1 MLYKIVKKIL
11 SFFHFL
17 NKEDYLKNVVEKDI
31 LKMEDLITFF
41 KSEDI
46 MENLKSDANILA
58 VSIISK
64 DRDYYKIICTLYNNE
79 KKEVLIDDNL
89 SVMFKSKDIDDDLK
103 KAFSDKD
110 MIVFK

>member
-58 VSIISK
+58 VSTISK
-64 DRDYYKIICTLYNNE
+64 DRDYYKIIFTL
-79 KKEVLIDDNL
+79 
-89 SVMFKSKDIDDDLK
+89 
-103 KAFSDKD
+103 
-110 MIVFK
+110 